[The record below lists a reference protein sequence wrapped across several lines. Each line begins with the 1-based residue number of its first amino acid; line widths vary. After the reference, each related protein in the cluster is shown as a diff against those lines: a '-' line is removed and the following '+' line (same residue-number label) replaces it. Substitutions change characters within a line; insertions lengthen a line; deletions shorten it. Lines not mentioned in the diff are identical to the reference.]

1 MQFCRK
7 FLLLLGLPAI
17 LFLAACSQQQGPPDA
32 TQIQNMLTE
41 LVDISQPDDQRQAA
55 DAQLVQSI
63 GADSTKRLAALV
75 EIVEGYGQHPA
86 MKIYA
91 LDQIR
96 SANPELAEA
105 VLAANIPRFD
115 DWDVLT
121 HACAMAQEL
130 QDKNLIGPLVESLA
144 RPAVTYS
151 LPRWPEA
158 HVIETLSGQKLTV
171 ELAYLLLDG
180 GEEKIRLDALQVLY
194 DLQGNNWL
202 KQFILTAAATDPL
215 IDDLQWFIRNFNFVP
230 RDGTEV
236 LWIQELHEPRMAA
249 MANAAHQHVS
259 WIAPADVP
267 DGIEPRFIYLLAF
280 LNRPSDY
287 PSRDTL
293 LGQVAAL
300 LAERRHRR
308 RVPSYSGAPDDID
321 PTLQANQNRLVYC
334 DLLLIKTLL
343 QAIAEPENCRSI
355 YTLGYNSMS
364 NVASETG
371 GLLAF
376 DPASTT
382 DFPVLT
388 LNEYPSELNI
398 GAGIYVGGKQL
409 MLDTPNAAAQF
420 IFHFQNVD
428 NSQYVGPA
436 AGDVAYVKNTRCNV
450 VIFTSVG
457 DHIFDAMVDFP
468 SGAVID
474 LGVFNSSD

>member
-1 MQFCRK
+1 
-7 FLLLLGLPAI
+7 
-17 LFLAACSQQQGPPDA
+17 
-32 TQIQNMLTE
+32 
-41 LVDISQPDDQRQAA
+41 
-55 DAQLVQSI
+55 
-63 GADSTKRLAALV
+63 
-75 EIVEGYGQHPA
+75 
-86 MKIYA
+86 
-91 LDQIR
+91 
-96 SANPELAEA
+96 
-105 VLAANIPRFD
+105 
-115 DWDVLT
+115 
-121 HACAMAQEL
+121 
-130 QDKNLIGPLVESLA
+130 
-144 RPAVTYS
+144 
-151 LPRWPEA
+151 
-158 HVIETLSGQKLTV
+158 
-171 ELAYLLLDG
+171 
-180 GEEKIRLDALQVLY
+180 
-194 DLQGNNWL
+194 
-202 KQFILTAAATDPL
+202 
-215 IDDLQWFIRNFNFVP
+215 
-230 RDGTEV
+230 
-236 LWIQELHEPRMAA
+236 
-249 MANAAHQHVS
+249 
-259 WIAPADVP
+259 
-267 DGIEPRFIYLLAF
+267 
-280 LNRPSDY
+280 
-287 PSRDTL
+287 
-293 LGQVAAL
+293 
-300 LAERRHRR
+300 
-308 RVPSYSGAPDDID
+308 
-321 PTLQANQNRLVYC
+321 QANQNRLVYC